1 MRTEILVCPCA
12 SFHSFQGLERAPEI
26 LGFLVSRQRCRTF
39 HCELHSKLHTH
50 RRERVATSGY
60 IFLFKSSYIS
70 IPITFLQ
77 RDERIFFFTIS
88 IYDVSWLTAD
98 HHFWFL
104 LLRQLKMD
112 GLMCVCSPSAV
123 QKNLSQWLVERSMN
137 FTSQKKEPA
146 LSSSFLFIFL
156 NKKKKMRAI
165 EQRLDA
171 DSDSFSLPSNKKIKG
186 ISLF

>member
-1 MRTEILVCPCA
+1 
-12 SFHSFQGLERAPEI
+12 
-26 LGFLVSRQRCRTF
+26 
-39 HCELHSKLHTH
+39 
-50 RRERVATSGY
+50 
-60 IFLFKSSYIS
+60 
-70 IPITFLQ
+70 
-77 RDERIFFFTIS
+77 
-88 IYDVSWLTAD
+88 
-98 HHFWFL
+98 
-104 LLRQLKMD
+104 
-112 GLMCVCSPSAV
+112 MCVCSPSAV